1 MFLQTIKKLPVLILG
16 IGLLGFVSCDN
27 DVPEEEDEEEIITDV
42 TLTFTS
48 STGTV
53 TATAQDP
60 DGEGP
65 ESIEV
70 SGSIALVANTE
81 YILTLDLE
89 NSIEG
94 ESITE
99 EIEEEDEEHMFF
111 FAFTEGLF
119 SDPSGNGNID
129 SRSDAV
135 NYNDADANGFPVGLS
150 TTWTTGDASD
160 GTFQVILK
168 HQPDL
173 KSASSGSTT
182 GSSDVDLTWNVSIQ

>member
-1 MFLQTIKKLPVLILG
+1 MFLKSIKKMPLFILG

-27 DVPEEEDEEEIITDV
+27 DVPEAEDEEEIITDV

-48 STGTV
+48 AAGTV
-53 TATAQDP
+53 TASAQDP

-70 SGSIALVANTE
+70 SGSIDLAPNTE
-81 YILTLDLE
+81 YILTLALE
-89 NSIEG
+89 NSVEG

-119 SDPSGNGNID
+119 SDPAGNGNVD
-129 SRSDAV
+129 ARSDVV

-150 TTWTTGDASD
+150 TTWTTGDAAE
-160 GTFQVILK
+160 GTFQLILK

-173 KSASSGSTT
+173 KSASSGSTV
-182 GSSDVDLTWNVSIQ
+182 GSSDVDLTWNVTIQ